1 MVGPKPETRHYG
13 QTIAKVDVPGET
25 RPASAAGHDP
35 HVTGR
40 LDVVTSTDRTAAHL
54 GPDDDLRH
62 RPAPGAKMRDSLFWE
77 MIMPDEQLGLQI
89 YLYLTDRGRT
99 GYNVSV
105 WGPDPEPVAL
115 RLEGGT
121 VPDGMD
127 LDDFDFRGL
136 RVEQPERHRT
146 ARVTYE
152 SDEVRLRYD
161 FEAVHDAFSYRAN
174 PDGIPEWFAQNRM
187 EQSGRVTGFLELGPP
202 GSADLRRIEW
212 HGRMGHR
219 DHSWGP
225 RDWGVPQHWKWFV
238 AYTDAGTSVNGWL
251 WIARGEWGFAGYVA
265 RDGRTVAIERIEQR
279 ATYDDDMTQRRLE
292 ATVIDVDGG
301 RTEVVLDR
309 YGLVKLP
316 TNDRMATEIWESACH
331 ATIDGEPGAGQW
343 ETHWSRPYLDYL
355 TRGDGS

>member
-1 MVGPKPETRHYG
+1 M
-13 QTIAKVDVPGET
+13 
-25 RPASAAGHDP
+25 
-35 HVTGR
+35 
-40 LDVVTSTDRTAAHL
+40 TSTDRTAAHL

-77 MIMPDEQLGLQI
+77 MIMPDQQLGLQV

-105 WGPDPEPVAL
+105 WGPDPDPLAL

-121 VPDGMD
+121 VPDEMD
-127 LDDFDFRGL
+127 LDAFEFRGL

-161 FEAVHDAFSYRAN
+161 FEAVHDAFSYHAN

-187 EQSGRVTGFLELGPP
+187 EQSGRVTGFLELGPQ
-202 GSADLRRIEW
+202 GSADVRRIEW
-212 HGRMGHR
+212 LGRMGHR

-238 AYTDAGTSVNGWL
+238 AYTESGTSVNGWL

-265 RDGRTVAIERIEQR
+265 QDGRTVAIERIEQR
-279 ATYDDDMTQRRLE
+279 ATYDDDMSQRRLE
-292 ATVIDVDGG
+292 AIVIDVDGG
-301 RTEVVLDR
+301 RTEVVLER
-309 YGLVKLP
+309 YGLVRLP

-331 ATIDGEPGAGQW
+331 AWIDGEGGAGQW